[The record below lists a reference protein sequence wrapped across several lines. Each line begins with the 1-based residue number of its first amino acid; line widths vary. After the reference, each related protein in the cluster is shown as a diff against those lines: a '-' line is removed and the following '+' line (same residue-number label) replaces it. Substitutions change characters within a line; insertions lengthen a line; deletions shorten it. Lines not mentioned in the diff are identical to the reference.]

1 MTMDAPAIEQPDSR
15 VTASPRRVVAALLRR
30 QDQLLICQRGPQQAM
45 ALKWEFPGGKIEPGE
60 TSEQALR
67 RELEEE
73 LGIRAEIGQFVTKVE
88 HTYRNGGVVALEFF
102 QVDAYEGDIENRIF
116 HQIRWERVANLPK
129 YDFLAA
135 NHGLVR
141 NLAAGKLLNGE
152 QSGSGAPE

>member
-1 MTMDAPAIEQPDSR
+1 M
-15 VTASPRRVVAALLRR
+15 
-30 QDQLLICQRGPQQAM
+30 LICQRAPDQVM
-45 ALKWEFPGGKIEPGE
+45 ALKWEFPGGKIESGE

-73 LGIRAEIGQFVTKVE
+73 LGIQAEIGQLVTKVE

-116 HQIRWERVANLPK
+116 HQIRWERAANLPK

-135 NHGLVR
+135 DHGLVR
-141 NLAAGKLLNGE
+141 DLAAGKLLNGSHPAGAAE
-152 QSGSGAPE
+152 Q

>member
-1 MTMDAPAIEQPDSR
+1 MDSPVAAQPDIR
-15 VTASPRRVVAALLRR
+15 PAASPRRVVAALLRR
-30 QDQLLICQRGPQQAM
+30 QDQLLICQRHPHQAM

-60 TSEQALR
+60 TSEQALA

-102 QVDAYEGDIENRIF
+102 EVQSYEGDIENRIF
-116 HQIRWERVANLPK
+116 HQIRWERLQNLPK

-135 NHGLVR
+135 DHGLVR
-141 NLAAGKLLNGE
+141 DLAAGKLLNGWKSAE
-152 QSGSGAPE
+152 IPPE

>member
-1 MTMDAPAIEQPDSR
+1 MTMDAPVIDQPEHR
-15 VTASPRRVVAALLRR
+15 VPATPRRVVAALLRR

-60 TSEQALR
+60 TSEQALA

-73 LGIRAEIGQFVTKVE
+73 LGIRAEIGAFVTKVE

-102 QVDAYEGDIENRIF
+102 EVQSYEGDIENRIF
-116 HQIRWERVANLPK
+116 HQIRWERLANLPK

-135 NHGLVR
+135 DHGLVR
-141 NLAAGKLLNGE
+141 DLAAGKLLNGSMPGE
-152 QSGSGAPE
+152 IAPE